1 MKNTSTGIVHL
12 HKSKTKH
19 FLCKARINGVQARLL
34 IDTGASNSCLNQ
46 GDQQKFLLE
55 VEGQPFEAAGA
66 AEGKLHAVNSAESRL
81 NLGRYAAGTHAFVL
95 LDMTHIN
102 ITLQSQGAKPI
113 DGILGADFFF
123 QRNVQIDYLNRKMI
137 FEIESSRH

>member
-1 MKNTSTGIVHL
+1 MKKNSTGIVHL
-12 HKSKTKH
+12 YKSKTKH
-19 FLCKARINGVQARLL
+19 LLCAARVNGIQAQLL

-46 GDQQKFLLE
+46 ALQEKFMLQIK
-55 VEGQPFEAAGA
+55 GQPFEASGAG
-66 AEGKLHAVNSAESRL
+66 EGKLQAIHSTESKL

-102 ITLQSQGAKPI
+102 TTLQSQGAKPI

-137 FEIESSRH
+137 FSLKGTR